1 MPIKQAIQE
10 AMKQAM
16 RDKDQQRLA
25 TLRLAKGALLLRE
38 KEQAAGTEISDADAV
53 QALRSEIKKRQQTI
67 ELLEQNGKT
76 GEIATTRA
84 EIAVL
89 EAFLPQ
95 QLAPEEVEAR
105 VRAYLAEHP
114 EVNHAGKL
122 TGAMK
127 QVLGDQVDGKTL
139 NQVCRRV
146 LEG

>member
-1 MPIKQAIQE
+1 MSIRQAIQD

-16 RDKDQQRLA
+16 RDKDQPRLA
-25 TLRLAKGALLLRE
+25 TLRMAKGALLLRE

-67 ELLEQNGKT
+67 ELLEQHGKT
-76 GEIATTRA
+76 EEIAATHA

-89 EAFLPQ
+89 ESFLPQ
-95 QLAPEEVEAR
+95 QLSPEEVEAR
-105 VRAYLAEHP
+105 VRAYLAKHP

-127 QVLGDQVDGKTL
+127 QELGDQVDGKTL
-139 NQVCRRV
+139 NQVCRQV
-146 LEG
+146 LES